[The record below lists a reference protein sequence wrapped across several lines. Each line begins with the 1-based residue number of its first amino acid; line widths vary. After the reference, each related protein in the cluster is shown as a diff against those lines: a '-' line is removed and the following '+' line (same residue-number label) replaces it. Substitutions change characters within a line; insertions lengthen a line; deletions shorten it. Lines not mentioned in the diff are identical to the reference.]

1 VFIGILS
8 RGVHQ
13 ERVSNDDEQGTYGL
27 IGQLHPSGD
36 LVQAAPDAVGADHA
50 VVADGVSMYTS
61 KSPG

>member
-1 VFIGILS
+1 
-8 RGVHQ
+8 
-13 ERVSNDDEQGTYGL
+13 VSNDDEQGTYGL